1 MDSKAQPGD
10 KAKILEKLNEA
21 VYFKSLPPP
30 EDAVMVKGY
39 DFNKGLDY
47 EAMFKSY
54 ISTGFQAT
62 ALGNA
67 IETVN
72 AMIKWRLSDEPIADD
87 ETDEYKD
94 EEVRKNT
101 RC

>member
-1 MDSKAQPGD
+1 MDSKD
-10 KAKILEKLNEA
+10 DSKAALEKLNEA
-21 VYFKSLPPP
+21 VYVKSDPAPKDALPI
-30 EDAVMVKGY
+30 KGY

-54 ISTGFQAT
+54 LSTGFQAT
-62 ALGNA
+62 ALAQSIDCIND
-67 IETVN
+67 
-72 AMIKWRLSDEPIADD
+72 MIKWRLSDDPIAED
-87 ETDEYKD
+87 ETEEFRN